1 MHEYNICY
9 ALDSNYTEQLS
20 VSLVSILKNSTKEE
34 KFNVYVLDGG
44 LTDEDK
50 QKITELKEVKDFNL
64 NFVRVNPKD
73 FKECPLLKNTNKKFD
88 FYHVTL
94 PTYFRFKLPSLLPNV
109 DKILYLDCDIL
120 ARTPLEELY
129 NTDVKK
135 YATAMI
141 SDVESEKEA
150 KRLNIK
156 KYYNAGVMLL
166 NLDYWRKNDIEKK
179 LFDYTV
185 KNKKTILWQDQ
196 DIINVVLQN
205 EIKEVDLKWNYSY
218 FLYDKINEEDLK
230 KSAIIHFA
238 GRFKPWT
245 NPIDHPL
252 FDFYYYYLLLT
263 PFKSRVLDY
272 KLNVKGKYLKD
283 NIGGTVTNILV
294 KSSDVDLNEKTKEIY
309 DYTDK
314 AVKDSN
320 VHLSIETDEKIQKLL
335 PEIKAAYDY
344 VNKLV
349 EDTATHIA
357 IETDKKLKS
366 ISKDI
371 KEIYLYSD
379 KTVKESELVQKTQT
393 DEKITAVYA
402 EITKNYDYTKEE
414 INKSQDKQKIETD
427 EKISSV
433 YDEIS
438 KNYEYT
444 KEIVNELGEN
454 NKKDINLLD
463 ELIKKSNEEL
473 DKKIRNIEQIT
484 EQNYS
489 FIKDKSTHLS
499 IETDEKIQ
507 KLLPEIKAAYEY
519 VDKTVKDSNVHL
531 SIETDEKIQ
540 KLLPEIK
547 ATYEYVD
554 KTVKDSNVHLSIE
567 TDEKIQKLLP
577 EIKAAYEYVDKAVK
591 DKGVHLSIE
600 TDEKIQKL
608 LPEIKAAYEYVNK
621 LVEDTA
627 THIAIETDKKLK
639 SISKDIKEIYLYSDK
654 TVKESELVQKTQT
667 DEKITAVYA
676 EITKNYDYTKEEI
689 NKSQDKQK
697 IETDEKISSVYDEIS
712 KNYEY
717 TKEIVNELGENN
729 KKDIN
734 LLDELI
740 KKSNEE
746 LDKKIRNIEQT
757 NERNDSFINSVNDCL
772 NNKIDYISV
781 NADKKTE
788 LLKSDIEK
796 IKDENNVAIN
806 LLNEIIN
813 QKSDDFN
820 KLLEEK
826 ETLFKEELNKISDE
840 QKRNEE
846 VQKETQT
853 KLEQNRIELY
863 TYIDNQN
870 AEKCRETDNK
880 VQSVRDF
887 FADELEKF
895 EQSQNLK
902 IRETVTEFNC
912 ETAKL
917 YSDMQQ
923 NINIMNEKIN
933 NTQNDV
939 YSRYSENKYNIE
951 TIKNEYV
958 SKTLYENERN
968 VSEAKYLQAEEEYNE
983 KIRKV
988 IADCEIM
995 LNEQRKKYEKKL
1007 MKLEEKL
1014 EFIENQYQNRN
1025 FFTRM
1030 FNKYIKR

>member
-9 ALDSNYTEQLS
+9 SLDSNYTEQLS
-20 VSLVSILKNSTKEE
+20 VSLVSILKNSTKDE

-50 QKITELKEVKDFNL
+50 QKITELKDVKDFNL
-64 NFVRVNPKD
+64 NFIRVNPKD

-94 PTYFRFKLPSLLPNV
+94 PTYFRLKLPSLLPNV

-120 ARTPLEELY
+120 ARTSLEELY

-230 KSAIIHFA
+230 KSAIIHIA
-238 GRFKPWT
+238 GRFKPWA

-252 FDFYYYYLLLT
+252 FDFYYYYLLFT
-263 PFKSRVLDY
+263 PFKARVLDY

-283 NIGGTVTNILV
+283 NVGGSVTNVLV
-294 KSSDVDLNEKTKEIY
+294 KSSDVDLNEKTK
-309 DYTDK
+309 
-314 AVKDSN
+314 
-320 VHLSIETDEKIQKLL
+320 
-335 PEIKAAYDY
+335 AAYEY

-349 EDTATHIA
+349 EDTAIHIA
-357 IETDKKLKS
+357 IETDKKIKGIFS
-366 ISKDI
+366 DI

-379 KTVKESELVQKTQT
+379 KIVKDSEYVQRIQT
-393 DEKITAVYA
+393 DEKISAVYD

-414 INKSQDKQKIETD
+414 ITKSQDKQRIETD
-427 EKISSV
+427 KKISAVYDEITKNYDYTNNEIIKNSNEIKSEMNNTISDKFSWFEKILNEKLQEKTFNFYGEIEKICRETDVVNKENKKTFEYKIQELKNYADTDIIERASSQTDCKINGV

-438 KNYEYT
+438 KNYDYT
-444 KEIVNELGEN
+444 KELVNELSEN
-454 NKKDINLLD
+454 TKKNINLLD

-473 DKKIRNIEQIT
+473 
-484 EQNYS
+484 
-489 FIKDKSTHLS
+489 
-499 IETDEKIQ
+499 
-507 KLLPEIKAAYEY
+507 
-519 VDKTVKDSNVHL
+519 
-531 SIETDEKIQ
+531 
-540 KLLPEIK
+540 
-547 ATYEYVD
+547 
-554 KTVKDSNVHLSIE
+554 
-567 TDEKIQKLLP
+567 
-577 EIKAAYEYVDKAVK
+577 
-591 DKGVHLSIE
+591 
-600 TDEKIQKL
+600 
-608 LPEIKAAYEYVNK
+608 
-621 LVEDTA
+621 
-627 THIAIETDKKLK
+627 
-639 SISKDIKEIYLYSDK
+639 
-654 TVKESELVQKTQT
+654 
-667 DEKITAVYA
+667 
-676 EITKNYDYTKEEI
+676 
-689 NKSQDKQK
+689 
-697 IETDEKISSVYDEIS
+697 
-712 KNYEY
+712 
-717 TKEIVNELGENN
+717 N
-729 KKDIN
+729 KKVWD
-734 LLDELI
+734 
-740 KKSNEE
+740 
-746 LDKKIRNIEQT
+746 IEQT
-757 NERNDSFINSVNDCL
+757 NERNESFVNSVNDCL
-772 NNKIDYISV
+772 NNKIDYLSV
-781 NADKKTE
+781 NTDKKAE

-796 IKDENNVAIN
+796 IKDENNAAIN
-806 LLNEIIN
+806 SLNEIIK
-813 QKSDDFN
+813 QKNDDFN
-820 KLLEEK
+820 KLLAEK
-826 ETLFKEELNKISDE
+826 ETLFNEELNKISDE
-840 QKRNEE
+840 QKKHEE
-846 VQKETQT
+846 VQKETEK

-870 AEKCRETDNK
+870 AEKSRETDNK
-880 VQSVRDF
+880 MQSVRDF

-895 EQSQNLK
+895 EQSQNSK

-951 TIKNEYV
+951 TIKKEYV

-968 VSEAKYLQAEEEYNE
+968 VAEAKYLQAEEENNK

-988 IADCEIM
+988 ISDCEIM

>member
-9 ALDSNYTEQLS
+9 GLDSNYTEQLS

-50 QKITELKEVKDFNL
+50 QKIMELKEVKDFNL

-109 DKILYLDCDIL
+109 DKILYFDCDIL
-120 ARTPLEELY
+120 ARTSLEELY
-129 NTDVKK
+129 NTDVNK
-135 YATAMI
+135 YAAAMI

-156 KYYNAGVMLL
+156 KYYNAGVMLI
-166 NLDYWRKNDIEKK
+166 NLAYWRKNDIEKK
-179 LFDYTV
+179 LFDYAE

-205 EIKEVDLKWNYSY
+205 EIKEIDLKWNYAY

-238 GRFKPWT
+238 GRFKPWI

-263 PFKSRVLDY
+263 PFKVRVLEY

-283 NIGGTVTNILV
+283 NIGGSVTNILV

-314 AVKDSN
+314 AVKDKG
-320 VHLSIETDEKIQKLL
+320 VHLSIETDKKIKG
-335 PEIKAAYDY
+335 IF
-344 VNKLV
+344 
-349 EDTATHIA
+349 
-357 IETDKKLKS
+357 S
-366 ISKDI
+366 DI

-379 KTVKESELVQKTQT
+379 KIVKDSEFVQRTQT
-393 DEKITAVYA
+393 DEKISAVYD

-414 INKSQDKQKIETD
+414 IIKSQDKQRIETD
-427 EKISSV
+427 KKISAVYDEITKNYDYTNNEIIKNSNEIKSEMNNTISDKISWFEKFLNEKLQEKTFDFYGEIEKICRETDVVNKENKKIFEYKIQELKNYADTDIIERASSQTDCKINGV

-438 KNYEYT
+438 KNYDYT
-444 KEIVNELGEN
+444 KELVNELSEN
-454 NKKDINLLD
+454 TKKNINLLD
-463 ELIKKSNEEL
+463 ELIKKSDEEFN
-473 DKKIRNIEQIT
+473 KKIRNIEQSN
-484 EQNYS
+484 EQNES
-489 FIKDKSTHLS
+489 F
-499 IETDEKIQ
+499 
-507 KLLPEIKAAYEY
+507 
-519 VDKTVKDSNVHL
+519 V
-531 SIETDEKIQ
+531 
-540 KLLPEIK
+540 
-547 ATYEYVD
+547 
-554 KTVKDSNVHLSIE
+554 
-567 TDEKIQKLLP
+567 
-577 EIKAAYEYVDKAVK
+577 
-591 DKGVHLSIE
+591 
-600 TDEKIQKL
+600 
-608 LPEIKAAYEYVNK
+608 
-621 LVEDTA
+621 
-627 THIAIETDKKLK
+627 
-639 SISKDIKEIYLYSDK
+639 
-654 TVKESELVQKTQT
+654 
-667 DEKITAVYA
+667 
-676 EITKNYDYTKEEI
+676 
-689 NKSQDKQK
+689 
-697 IETDEKISSVYDEIS
+697 
-712 KNYEY
+712 
-717 TKEIVNELGENN
+717 
-729 KKDIN
+729 
-734 LLDELI
+734 
-740 KKSNEE
+740 
-746 LDKKIRNIEQT
+746 
-757 NERNDSFINSVNDCL
+757 NSVNDCL
-772 NNKIDYISV
+772 NNKIDYLSV

-806 LLNEIIN
+806 SLNEIIN

-820 KLLEEK
+820 KLLAEK

-846 VQKETQT
+846 VQKETEI

-870 AEKCRETDNK
+870 AEKSRETDNK

-895 EQSQNLK
+895 EQSQNSK
-902 IRETVTEFNC
+902 IRETVTGFNC

-939 YSRYSENKYNIE
+939 YLRYSENKYNIE

-968 VSEAKYLQAEEEYNE
+968 IAEAKYLQTEEENNE

-988 IADCEIM
+988 ISDCEVM